1 MKDNPYSN
9 KAAARVWQEGYMEAC
24 RDMEH
29 WRKVR
34 YGKKKEFLGDDIPM
48 NMEIVFKI
56 QVNNKP
62 RLFVGFRSRNRLY
75 YYNGFSRFTR
85 SETSIGDT
93 FSSLLSS
100 EAKRATTRAS
110 MRPEKRSDSTKITME
125 TTTYEETLQIMKE
138 KNPNLESLINELNLQ
153 LQ

>member
-34 YGKKKEFLGDDIPM
+34 YGKRKDFLGDDIPM

-56 QVNNKP
+56 QINNKP

-75 YYNGFSRFTR
+75 YYNGFFMLHDVGNVHWRYLF
-85 SETSIGDT
+85 
-93 FSSLLSS
+93 FSS
-100 EAKRATTRAS
+100 EAKRATTRVS
-110 MRPEKRSDSTKITME
+110 MRLEKRSGSTKITME

>member
-75 YYNGFSRFTR
+75 YYNGFFTIHEVGNIHWR
-85 SETSIGDT
+85 YLFFPTQFRGKEGYYEGLDAAGKEVG
-93 FSSLLSS
+93 LN
-100 EAKRATTRAS
+100 
-110 MRPEKRSDSTKITME
+110 KITME